1 MTRPSHRLIAIVG
14 FAALAGCRRVSPVET
29 YPSAPVIL
37 VSIDTLRAD
46 RLPAYG
52 YAAGRTPALDAF
64 AREAVL
70 FEDAYSPVPLTLPA
84 HASMLTGLLP
94 PRHGVRDNVG
104 FTLKPQHTT
113 LAARF
118 KAVGRP
124 TGAAVSAFVL
134 RGQTGVAQGFDYYE
148 DALELE
154 GALEALGELQ
164 RDGAVAVDALA
175 HWIAERKEAPLFAF
189 LHLYEPHTP
198 YSPPARHAGLS
209 SPYDGDVAYADELV
223 GRFLDRLRTLGL
235 YDRAVIAVTSD
246 HGEGLGNH
254 GEEEHGIFLYREA
267 VQVPLLLRLPGGARG
282 GTRLEGAVALADLPA
297 TLLDLASLPAEG
309 LDGRS
314 LRPAISAGRVEPRPV
329 YAETLY
335 PRYHFGWS
343 ELYAVTELPLRYIHA
358 PRPEVYDV
366 RRDPGEARNLA
377 PERASAATAMGAWLA
392 RMVQLGEVTAPE
404 DVAPET
410 REKLQALGYIGSGP
424 LPAATGAD
432 LPDPKDKIGVYQ
444 ELKRALALKDAARDT
459 EAVAAFRAVLAEN
472 PTFLDAWETLGFL
485 LVRMGRAQEGIAAIE
500 KALAVDPTRMTSHLA
515 LARVFALEG
524 NVPRAV
530 AHAEIASQKN
540 PGQAFEI
547 LAQIMMDR
555 GDRRHAADFARRSVA
570 ADDQRISSWFILG
583 TLAQQS
589 GDCAAAL
596 RSFEKAAEAKA
607 RRRTLRAVGLHAG
620 RGDCLA
626 RLGREAEAEQA
637 FLEEIRDIPASQPG
651 RVGLALLYRSQ
662 GRDSEAREVLGGLV
676 TAQPRPN
683 PDAYATV
690 VRTLLALG
698 DSAGAAEWAARA
710 RAQFPSDQRFRRRQ

>member
-1 MTRPSHRLIAIVG
+1 VTRPCRGLVAVVG
-14 FAALAGCRRVSPVET
+14 LAVVAGCRRAPPVQA
-29 YPSAPVIL
+29 YPAAPVVLI
-37 VSIDTLRAD
+37 SIDTLRAD

-52 YAAGRTPALDAF
+52 YGAGRTPALDAF

-70 FEDAYSPVPLTLPA
+70 FADAYSHAPLTLPA

-104 FTLKPQHTT
+104 FTLRPQAT
-113 LAARF
+113 LATRF
-118 KAVGRP
+118 KAAGRP

-134 RGQTGVAQGFDYYE
+134 RAQTGIAQGFDYYE

-154 GALEALGELQ
+154 GPLEALGELQ
-164 RDGAVAVDALA
+164 RDGGVAVEALG
-175 HWIAERKEAPLFAF
+175 HWIAERKGTPFFAF

-198 YSPPARHAGLS
+198 YAPPARHAGLA

-235 YDRAVIAVTSD
+235 YDGAVVVVTAD
-246 HGEGLGNH
+246 HGEGLKDH

-267 VQVPLLLRLPGGARG
+267 VHVPLLVRLPGGARG
-282 GTRLEGAVALADLPA
+282 GTRIQGAVGLTDVAA
-297 TLLDLASLPAEG
+297 TLLDLAGLPAQG

-314 LRPAISAGRVEPRPV
+314 LREAVASGRVEPRPV

-343 ELYAVTELPLRYIHA
+343 ELYAVTDLPLRYIHA

-366 RRDPGEARNLA
+366 KGDPGETRNLVS
-377 PERASAATAMGAWLA
+377 ERASAATAMGAWLA
-392 RMVQLGEVTAPE
+392 RTVTLGDVTAPE
-404 DVAPET
+404 EVSAEA
-410 REKLQALGYIGSGP
+410 REKLQALGYIGSGA
-424 LPAATGAD
+424 PAPTAGAS

-444 ELKRALALKDAARDT
+444 ALKRALALKDAARDG

-485 LVRMGRAQEGIAAIE
+485 LVRMGRAKDGVAAIE
-500 KALAVDPTRMTSHLA
+500 KALAMDPGRMTSHLA

-524 NVPRAV
+524 DVARAV
-530 AHAEIASQKN
+530 THAEIASEKN

-555 GDRRHAADFARRSVA
+555 GDRRHAAEFARRSVA

-583 TLAQQS
+583 TIAQAS
-589 GDCAAAL
+589 GDCASAL
-596 RSFEKAAEAKA
+596 RAFDKAAAAKA

-626 RLGREAEAEQA
+626 RLGREPEAEQA
-637 FLEEIRDIPASQPG
+637 FLEEIRDIPTSQPG

-662 GRDSEAREVLGGLV
+662 GRDAEARQVLGGLV

-683 PDAYATV
+683 PEAYATV

-698 DSAGAAEWAARA
+698 DRGAAAEWAARA
-710 RAQFPSDQRFRRRQ
+710 RAQFPADSRFQARR